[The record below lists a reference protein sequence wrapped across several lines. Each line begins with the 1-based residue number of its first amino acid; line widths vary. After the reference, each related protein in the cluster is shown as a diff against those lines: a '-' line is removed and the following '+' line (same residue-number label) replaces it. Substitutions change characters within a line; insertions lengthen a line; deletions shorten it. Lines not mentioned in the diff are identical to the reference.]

1 MDSALGQ
8 AAILSVKI
16 SLESKQD
23 LQSSYNK
30 NMEVA
35 TNCHFRIC
43 FIKFCKEEKS
53 IFN

>member
-8 AAILSVKI
+8 AASFPVKI

-30 NMEVA
+30 NVDVA
-35 TNCHFRIC
+35 TNCNFTIC
-43 FIKFCKEEKS
+43 L
-53 IFN
+53 